1 MSLDKETELFK
12 LTRQNFEPNLYET
25 FKKFA
30 DKYLYDKMLETAK
43 RGDTSIYFDPKV
55 INFKKNIKAPL
66 VMYFTKKWF
75 KEEIGEDFK
84 IDYMYA
90 WNPGLDLLYRFIE
103 IDWTDS
109 VFGN

>member
-12 LTRQNFEPNLYET
+12 LTRQNFDPNLYET

-30 DKYLYDKMLETAK
+30 DKYLYDKMLETAR
-43 RGDTSIYFDPKV
+43 RGDTSIYFNPRV

-75 KEEIGEDFK
+75 KEEIGENFK

-103 IDWTDS
+103 IDWTDL
-109 VFGN
+109 VFNN

>member
-12 LTRQNFEPNLYET
+12 LTRQNFDPNLYET

-30 DKYLYDKMLETAK
+30 DKYLYDKMLETAR
-43 RGDTSIYFDPKV
+43 RGDTSIYFDPRV

>member
-1 MSLDKETELFK
+1 MSLNKETELFK
-12 LTRQNFEPNLYET
+12 LTRQNFDPNLYET

-43 RGDTSIYFDPKV
+43 RGDTSIYFDPRL

-103 IDWTDS
+103 IDWTNS

>member
-12 LTRQNFEPNLYET
+12 LTRQNFDPNLYET

-43 RGDTSIYFDPKV
+43 RGDTSIYFDPRV

-75 KEEIGEDFK
+75 KEEIGENFK

>member
-12 LTRQNFEPNLYET
+12 LTRQNFDPNLYET

-43 RGDTSIYFDPKV
+43 RGDTSICFNPRV

-66 VMYFTKKWF
+66 VMYFTDKNARKSPIL
-75 KEEIGEDFK
+75 IG
-84 IDYMYA
+84 
-90 WNPGLDLLYRFIE
+90 
-103 IDWTDS
+103 
-109 VFGN
+109 

>member
-12 LTRQNFEPNLYET
+12 LTRQNFDPNLYET

-55 INFKKNIKAPL
+55 INFKKNINAPL
-66 VMYFTKKWF
+66 VMYFTKKWI
-75 KEEIGEDFK
+75 KDEIGKNFK

-90 WNPGLDLLYRFIE
+90 WNPGLDLLCRFIE
-103 IDWTDS
+103 IDWTNA
-109 VFGN
+109 VFND

>member
-1 MSLDKETELFK
+1 MSLDKETKLFK
-12 LTRQNFEPNLYET
+12 LTRQNFDPNLYET

-30 DKYLYDKMLETAK
+30 DKYLYDKMIETAK

-109 VFGN
+109 VFND

>member
-1 MSLDKETELFK
+1 MFPET
-12 LTRQNFEPNLYET
+12 RRIYSGVRSYET

-30 DKYLYDKMLETAK
+30 DKYLYDKMLETAR
-43 RGDTSIYFDPKV
+43 RGDTSIYFDPRV

-90 WNPGLDLLYRFIE
+90 WNSGLDLLYQFIE

>member
-12 LTRQNFEPNLYET
+12 LTRQNFDPNLYET

-30 DKYLYDKMLETAK
+30 DKYLYDKMIETAK

-103 IDWTDS
+103 IDWTNS
-109 VFGN
+109 VFND

>member
-12 LTRQNFEPNLYET
+12 LTRQNFDPNLYET

-84 IDYMYA
+84 IDYVYA

-109 VFGN
+109 VFND

>member
-1 MSLDKETELFK
+1 MSLNKETELFK
-12 LTRQNFEPNLYET
+12 LTRQNFDPNLYET

-30 DKYLYDKMLETAK
+30 DKHLYDKMLETAK
-43 RGDTSIYFDPKV
+43 RGDTSIYFDPRL

-103 IDWTDS
+103 IDWTNS
-109 VFGN
+109 VFNN

>member
-12 LTRQNFEPNLYET
+12 LTRQNFDPNLYET

-30 DKYLYDKMLETAK
+30 DQYLYDKMLETAR
-43 RGDTSIYFDPKV
+43 RGDTSIYFNPNN
-55 INFKKNIKAPL
+55 INFKARINAPL
-66 VMYFTKKWF
+66 VMYFTKKWI
-75 KEEIGEDFK
+75 KEEIGKNFK
-84 IDYMYA
+84 IDYVYA

-109 VFGN
+109 VFND

>member
-12 LTRQNFEPNLYET
+12 LTRQNFDPNLYET

-43 RGDTSIYFDPKV
+43 RGDTSICFNPRV

-84 IDYMYA
+84 IDYMYT

-109 VFGN
+109 VFND